1 MSAMCGKELKVHNVA
16 VMSLWPGPAKTE
28 YLVNKGSSIS
38 TKGNK
43 TMRRLGKRM
52 EINPFILS
60 LLIVTIL
67 SSQPLALSESSS
79 LNYEPKIR
87 FGQSHKIP
95 SPNRESWVGGE
106 SSCTACLTT
115 NNIRVYK
122 HKETDH
128 IPEFRFFTPT
138 FGKW

>member
-52 EINPFILS
+52 EMNPFILS

-67 SSQPLALSESSS
+67 SSQPLALSKPNG
-79 LNYEPKIR
+79 LNYEPKIC
-87 FGQSHKIP
+87 FGQSQTIL
-95 SPNRESWVGGE
+95 SPNNVVLGGQRKQLY
-106 SSCTACLTT
+106 S
-115 NNIRVYK
+115 VFDY
-122 HKETDH
+122 
-128 IPEFRFFTPT
+128 
-138 FGKW
+138 